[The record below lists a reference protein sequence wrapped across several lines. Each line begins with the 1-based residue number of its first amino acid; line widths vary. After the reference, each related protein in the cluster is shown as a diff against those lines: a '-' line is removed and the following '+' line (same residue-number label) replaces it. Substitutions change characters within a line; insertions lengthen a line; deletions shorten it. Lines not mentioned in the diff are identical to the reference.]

1 LRNYGKL
8 KQVEKEMTSYNLDIM
23 CLNETGWKE
32 NGEIKAH
39 NGNYLIFSSVSED
52 IEKRSGMG
60 ILMNKG
66 SLKA

>member
-1 LRNYGKL
+1 
-8 KQVEKEMTSYNLDIM
+8 MTSYNLDIM